1 MEKIINIGGKDV
13 LFKCTGATVLRYK
26 SQFKRDFLAEIVNM
40 AILEEILTGKLGEVD
55 PEKIDLDVF
64 YRLSWV
70 MAKTADKDILP
81 MMEWLDDFDE
91 FPIFDVIEEMSDLV
105 ASMIKSTKKK

>member
-1 MEKIINIGGKDV
+1 MEKIINIGGKDIP
-13 LFKCTGATVLRYK
+13 FKSTGATVIRYK

-55 PEKIDLDVF
+55 PEKIDLDVV
-64 YRLSWV
+64 YRIAWV
-70 MAKTADKDILP
+70 MAKTADKEIPP

-105 ASMIKSTKKK
+105 ASMKKSTKKK